1 MTMRAATYA
10 RFSTDKQRDASIED
24 QIRNCRNYAHRQE
37 WLIVKHFEDKGISGI
52 SKDRAGFNAMLA
64 AAKAGEFDVLLVD
77 DLSRFSRDD
86 VETKQVIRR
95 FKFQGLR
102 IIGVSD
108 GYDSAQKGEKIQS
121 TMRGLMNEIYLDD
134 LREKTH
140 RGLYGQALAG
150 NNTGGRSYGYRH
162 VPIEDP
168 SRLDPHGRPIIN
180 AVRRE
185 VDEAQAHVI
194 IQIFQWYA
202 DGWSPRAI
210 ARELNTRAIP
220 SPRGGKWQ
228 QTAIHGDPNE
238 GTGILNN
245 WLYMGQNVWNR
256 REWRKNPDTGRRT
269 YIQRPE
275 AEWVRTEMP
284 ELRIIDDAL
293 WERVKARQKRQSAE
307 KGERVKKGLRAAS
320 ADASGRSTGRGPK
333 YLFPSLL
340 KCGCCGANYVMHS
353 TTSYGCALNINGGDA
368 ACSNRLRLPRK
379 LAELRL
385 LDALKQDLFTPE
397 ASELFVKETTRLLR
411 ERAATLQPD
420 LKRAQK
426 DVEAANREID
436 NLMAAIKA
444 GIITASTKAAL
455 EAAETAKVEAESKLA
470 AATGMDERAVQR
482 VTAMLPRALDRY
494 RAMLDDINA
503 VLSRDV
509 ARARTHLKDLLGEV
523 RLHPAG
529 HGLEAEL
536 DADWSKVISPANSGE
551 LARLKVLLVAGA
563 GLEPATFGL

>member
-1 MTMRAATYA
+1 MA
-10 RFSTDKQRDASIED
+10 F
-24 QIRNCRNYAHRQE
+24 N
-37 WLIVKHFEDKGISGI
+37 SGVTVWN
-52 SKDRAGFNAMLA
+52 FN
-64 AAKAGEFDVLLVD
+64 
-77 DLSRFSRDD
+77 
-86 VETKQVIRR
+86 
-95 FKFQGLR
+95 
-102 IIGVSD
+102 
-108 GYDSAQKGEKIQS
+108 
-121 TMRGLMNEIYLDD
+121 
-134 LREKTH
+134 
-140 RGLYGQALAG
+140 
-150 NNTGGRSYGYRH
+150 
-162 VPIEDP
+162 P
-168 SRLDPHGRPIIN
+168 SRLDPHGRPVIQ

-210 ARELNTRAIP
+210 ARELNTRAVP

-228 QTAIHGDPNE
+228 QTAIHGDPAE

-245 WLYMGQNVWNR
+245 WLYIGQNVWNR

-307 KGERVKKGLRAAS
+307 KGERVKMGLRAAE
-320 ADASGRSTGRGPK
+320 ADATGRSTGRGPK
-333 YLFPSLL
+333 YLFSGLL
-340 KCGCCGANYVMHS
+340 KCGCCGANYIMHS

-379 LAELRL
+379 LAEMRL

-411 ERAATLQPD
+411 ERAAALQPD

-455 EAAETAKVEAESKLA
+455 EAAEAAKVEAESKLA

-494 RAMLDDINA
+494 RAMLDDITA

-536 DADWSKVISPANSGE
+536 AGDWSKVLSPASGE
-551 LARLKVLLVAGA
+551 LARLKVLMVAGA
-563 GLEPATFGL
+563 GFEPATFGL